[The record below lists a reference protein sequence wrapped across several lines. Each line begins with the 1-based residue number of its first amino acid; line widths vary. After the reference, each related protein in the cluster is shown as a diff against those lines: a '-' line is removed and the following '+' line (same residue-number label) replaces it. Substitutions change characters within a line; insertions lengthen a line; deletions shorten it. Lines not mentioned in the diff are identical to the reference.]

1 MVTRTQPLMAVR
13 GEQNVCGDINS
24 LLSGKKL
31 SLKVGTINSNLIVFF
46 LRKKYCIVAVIC
58 YYFFSS

>member
-24 LLSGKKL
+24 LLSDKKL

-46 LRKKYCIVAVIC
+46 
-58 YYFFSS
+58 